1 MFKYLLLFIALGLS
15 GCLKLNEAKAE
26 FVCKDHSELYDLSFD
41 RGLVWVVCNDGYTV
55 KIQREDF
62 QMMNDP
68 LIAEYLKKLEE

>member
-1 MFKYLLLFIALGLS
+1 MIKYLLLFIVLSLS
-15 GCLKLNEAKAE
+15 GCLKLNTAKAE
-26 FVCKDHSELYDLSFD
+26 FVCKDHSGLYDLTFD
-41 RGLVWVVCNDGYTV
+41 GVVWVVCNDGYTV